1 MERGGAMARRGSSPR
16 ATRLHT
22 CLAETPRGRMKA
34 LGIESINDEIGTEG
48 YFVKCIVNSS
58 AAIFFPG
65 TIQHRDVKREG
76 VSYEDDYRDN
86 AMAATITP
94 GRIDIRFHQSYPDE
108 TVRTIFEELLRL
120 PNMRWAAG
128 FSIRYQGRT
137 LRE

>member
-1 MERGGAMARRGSSPR
+1 MPDLSV
-16 ATRLHT
+16 RLKNRH
-22 CLAETPRGRMKA
+22 LLMKA
-34 LGIESINDEIGTEG
+34 LGIESITQEIGAEG

-76 VSYEDDYRDN
+76 VSYEDDYRGN

-94 GRIDIRFHQSYPDE
+94 GKIDIRFHQNYSDDS
-108 TVRTIFEELLRL
+108 VRTIFEELLRL
-120 PNMRWAAG
+120 PDMNWASG
-128 FSIRYQGRT
+128 FTIRYQGRT